1 MQTGGK
7 INAMLLDL
15 PTAARYNAWANERI
29 YREAS
34 KLSDA
39 DRKLD
44 RRGFFKSIHNTM
56 NHILLADLIYRER
69 LEKKPTTFT
78 RLDEVLHADWEK
90 LKQAHAAQ
98 DRWYVAWCDKLDPAA
113 LDGTLS
119 FDTVETGEYFS
130 LPLRRCLTNLFQHQI
145 HHRGQ
150 THHMLSHAG
159 IYPPPLDF
167 VKFASGE

>member
-1 MQTGGK
+1 
-7 INAMLLDL
+7 MLIDL
-15 PTAARYNAWANERI
+15 PAAARYNAWANARIYAACAGLPHEERI
-29 YREAS
+29 
-34 KLSDA
+34 
-39 DRKLD
+39 LD
-44 RRGFFKSIHNTM
+44 RRGFFRSIHGTL
-56 NHILLADLIYRER
+56 NHVLLSDLIYRER

-78 RLDEVLHADWEK
+78 RLDEILYEDFDT
-90 LKQAHAAQ
+90 LRDTQAAQ
-98 DRWYVAWCDKLDPAA
+98 DAWYVEFCDALDPAE

-159 IYPPPLDF
+159 IDPPPLDF
-167 VKFASGE
+167 IKFASGE

>member
-1 MQTGGK
+1 
-7 INAMLLDL
+7 MLIDL
-15 PTAARYNAWANERI
+15 PAAARYNVWANARVYAACAGLPHEERI
-29 YREAS
+29 
-34 KLSDA
+34 
-39 DRKLD
+39 LD
-44 RRGFFKSIHNTM
+44 RRGFFRSIHGTL
-56 NHILLADLIYRER
+56 NHVLLSDLIYRER

-78 RLDEVLHADWEK
+78 RLDEILYEDFDT
-90 LKQAHAAQ
+90 LRDTQAAQ
-98 DRWYVAWCDKLDPAA
+98 DAWYVEFCDALDPAE

-159 IYPPPLDF
+159 IDPPPLDF
-167 VKFASGE
+167 IKFASGE

>member
-1 MQTGGK
+1 
-7 INAMLLDL
+7 MLIDL
-15 PTAARYNAWANERI
+15 PTTARYNAWANIRIYTACAGLSHEERI
-29 YREAS
+29 
-34 KLSDA
+34 
-39 DRKLD
+39 LD
-44 RRGFFKSIHNTM
+44 RRGFFRSIHGTL
-56 NHILLADLIYRER
+56 NHILLSDLIYRER

-78 RLDEVLHADWEK
+78 RLDEILYDDFDP
-90 LKQAHAAQ
+90 LRDAHEAQ
-98 DRWYVAWCDKLDPAA
+98 DAWYVGFCDALDPTE

-159 IYPPPLDF
+159 IDPPPLDF

>member
-1 MQTGGK
+1 
-7 INAMLLDL
+7 MLIDL
-15 PTAARYNAWANERI
+15 PTAARYNAWANKRI
-29 YREAS
+29 YAACAG
-34 KLSDA
+34 LSHE
-39 DRKLD
+39 DRVRD
-44 RRGFFKSIHNTM
+44 RRGFFRSIHGTL
-56 NHILLADLIYRER
+56 NHILLSDLIYRER

-78 RLDEVLHADWEK
+78 RLDEILHEDFDT
-90 LKQAHAAQ
+90 LRDAHVAQ
-98 DRWYVAWCDKLDPAA
+98 DEWYVGFCDALDPAE
-113 LDGTLS
+113 LDDTLS

-159 IYPPPLDF
+159 TDPPPLDF

>member
-1 MQTGGK
+1 
-7 INAMLLDL
+7 MLLDL
-15 PTAARYNAWANERI
+15 PTAARYNAWANQRL
-29 YREAS
+29 YREAG

-44 RRGFFKSIHNTM
+44 RRGFFKSIHNTL

-78 RLDEVLHADWEK
+78 RLDEVLYADWTQ
-90 LKQAHAAQ
+90 LQAAHFEQ
-98 DRWYVAWCDKLDPAA
+98 DRWYVAWCDKLDPKE
-113 LDGTLS
+113 LDGTLA
-119 FDTVETGEYFS
+119 FDTVETGEHFS

-159 IYPPPLDF
+159 MDPPPLDF

>member
-1 MQTGGK
+1 
-7 INAMLLDL
+7 MLLDL
-15 PTAARYNAWANERI
+15 PNAARYNAWANQRLYGECG
-29 YREAS
+29 

-44 RRGFFKSIHNTM
+44 RRGFFKSIHNTL

-78 RLDEVLHADWEK
+78 RLDEVLHDDWDK
-90 LKQAHAAQ
+90 LQTAQFEQ
-98 DRWYVAWCDKLDPAA
+98 DRWYVAWCEKLDPKE

-159 IYPPPLDF
+159 ISPPPLDF